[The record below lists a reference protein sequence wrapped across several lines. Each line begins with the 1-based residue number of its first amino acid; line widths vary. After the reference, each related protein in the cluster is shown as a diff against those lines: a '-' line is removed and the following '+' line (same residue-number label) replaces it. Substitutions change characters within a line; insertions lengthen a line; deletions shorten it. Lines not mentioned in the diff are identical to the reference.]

1 MPGAIG
7 KQKKG
12 KKKTLLW
19 AGKEEGSGQS
29 WFHGGGTLTMR

>member
-12 KKKTLLW
+12 KKLTLLW
-19 AGKEEGSGQS
+19 AGKEEGSGHS
-29 WFHGGGTLTMR
+29 WFHGSSILL